1 MDKERFEKAK
11 KLDAEIKEINQQ
23 IDYWNKASSIHSMSL
38 IGKFCFGIEI
48 IKTQY
53 INFPDLKVQVLAT
66 LQAKLVQLKEEF
78 KSL

>member
-66 LQAKLVQLKEEF
+66 LQAKLVQLKEKF